1 MPTFMKAPRLQPPM
15 SKDMDDVRRAL
26 TIVFRGA
33 DGLARP
39 DVERAF
45 SFDMEWVAPHEAEDV
60 VNALLAAGWLEER
73 GAELHLAVPLGTVDV
88 PFGWFPRPTRLLRPV
103 PASSV
108 TDGTETAV
116 ASPSATTAPSSGTAA
131 ASAVV
136 SGPTRPASSGDPRA
150 RLTQRVAS
158 SSLGKAVWNSKNCT
172 VERTARPR
180 RSNSSLPGW
189 PTPWSHGNRD
199 WSWTTSSRRSMWS
212 NLKHRQP
219 AILDHGPIV
228 RPAPVAPSAPA
239 PVRTAP

>member
-15 SKDMDDVRRAL
+15 SEDMDDVRRAL

-103 PASSV
+103 PASV
-108 TDGTETAV
+108 TDGAETAV
-116 ASPSATTAPSSGTAA
+116 PSPSATTAPSSGTAP

-150 RLTQRVAS
+150 RLTQRVAKFIARQS
-158 SSLGKAVWNSKNCT
+158 GLELEELHRRADRKTKAFQ
-172 VERTARPR
+172 
-180 RSNSSLPGW
+180 LI
-189 PTPWSHGNRD
+189 TPWMAYALVAREQGLVMD
-199 WSWTTSSRRSMWS
+199 DIV
-212 NLKHRQP
+212 K
-219 AILDHGPIV
+219 ALDV
-228 RPAPVAPSAPA
+228 V
-239 PVRTAP
+239 

>member
-1 MPTFMKAPRLQPPM
+1 MPTFMKAPRLQLPM
-15 SKDMDDVRRAL
+15 SEDMDDVRRAL

-108 TDGTETAV
+108 TDGTEPAV

-150 RLTQRVAS
+150 RLTQRVAKFIARQS
-158 SSLGKAVWNSKNCT
+158 GLELEELHRRADRKTKAFQ
-172 VERTARPR
+172 
-180 RSNSSLPGW
+180 LI
-189 PTPWSHGNRD
+189 TPWMAYALVAREQGLVMD
-199 WSWTTSSRRSMWS
+199 DIV
-212 NLKHRQP
+212 K
-219 AILDHGPIV
+219 ALDV
-228 RPAPVAPSAPA
+228 V
-239 PVRTAP
+239 